1 MVHLNPNI
9 NYVTCK
15 LTTLIKGKEKLIA
28 NIILNG

>member
-15 LTTLIKGKEKLIA
+15 LTTSIKSKERPTA
-28 NIILNG
+28 NNILNG